1 MAGID
6 GGLRGSEVVE
16 AVRLGARQVHGPLA
30 VFPLWMRSEDGPSY
44 VTLRRALSEGTVVVT
59 EVDEDGSVP
68 ELRLVNKG
76 DVRVL
81 VLDGEEL
88 HGARQNRI
96 LNTSILVDKH
106 EAVVVPVSCTEQ
118 GRWSYTTREFASSE
132 FLADRSV
139 RHAMGKSVA
148 RALVAGAGHRSD
160 QGRVWSEVAALHA
173 RHGTASPTAAMRDAY
188 RNRRPGL
195 DPYLAAF
202 PLQDG
207 QQGMLVLHGAHVVGL
222 DLVSRAAQYAEL
234 HERLLSSYA
243 FEALVRDGEPGD
255 RAVADEFLERIAA
268 LSASRHKSPGLG
280 WDARFEG
287 DGVLG
292 SVLVYRGHVVHAAF
306 FRTGD
311 ARGAEGQTRADHHA
325 RDAGGTGA
333 AWRIADPRE
342 RARRRKMR

>member
-1 MAGID
+1 M
-6 GGLRGSEVVE
+6 
-16 AVRLGARQVHGPLA
+16 
-30 VFPLWMRSEDGPSY
+30 
-44 VTLRRALSEGTVVVT
+44 
-59 EVDEDGSVP
+59 
-68 ELRLVNKG
+68 
-76 DVRVL
+76 
-81 VLDGEEL
+81 
-88 HGARQNRI
+88 
-96 LNTSILVDKH
+96 
-106 EAVVVPVSCTEQ
+106 
-118 GRWSYTTREFASSE
+118 
-132 FLADRSV
+132 
-139 RHAMGKSVA
+139 
-148 RALVAGAGHRSD
+148 
-160 QGRVWSEVAALHA
+160 
-173 RHGTASPTAAMRDAY
+173 
-188 RNRRPGL
+188 
-195 DPYLAAF
+195 
-202 PLQDG
+202 
-207 QQGMLVLHGAHVVGL
+207 LHGAHVVGL